1 MRMCRTNGSDPLC
14 FTSLLDRDQSIK
26 NIQHS
31 NLLTFQRFR
40 DDILRRVSIM
50 TLCSKLPPK
59 DLFFARLYYFTFMG
73 GWGFILPFANLFY
86 VSLGFSGKQI
96 GVISSTS
103 AVVGMIASPIWVS
116 TVKRNPLAQRILQT
130 DIILG
135 AIGYYFI
142 GRQTNFL
149 PIIFIIFLHSLAASG
164 VMPLSDSM
172 AVTVSKESGLGY
184 GSVRA
189 WASLGWI
196 VSVLTS
202 GQLIQQFGYV
212 AGFIGVSLMW
222 LISSTVIFFIQPYY
236 FKNVQTQDQPKPGLR
251 IAIRRV
257 FQDRT
262 LLGFAI
268 ALVFIGFLN
277 SGVLQFENV
286 FLAELGASKQLI
298 SVAGIL
304 SAIVELPFMIFAD
317 RFMHRVGAH
326 RLMLIA
332 LSMTIFQRI
341 TVLLLPF
348 IPTIMIVRFIVGF
361 AFNFFSFSFFGF
373 LVCCTTCS
381 ETGTVLALYTVTI
394 AGLVNIIAALI
405 GGAIFD
411 AVGARWLYAFSALGY
426 MIGATSLWL
435 TRPHPNPLLK
445 GEGTSSPAQA

>member
-1 MRMCRTNGSDPLC
+1 
-14 FTSLLDRDQSIK
+14 
-26 NIQHS
+26 
-31 NLLTFQRFR
+31 
-40 DDILRRVSIM
+40 M
-50 TLCSKLPPK
+50 TLFSKLPPK

-86 VSLGFSGKQI
+86 ISLGFSGKQI
-96 GVISSTS
+96 GFISSTS
-103 AVVGMIASPIWVS
+103 AIVGMIASPIWVS
-116 TVKRNPLAQRILQT
+116 TVKRHPLAQRILQ
-130 DIILG
+130 IAIVLG

-222 LISSTVIFFIQPYY
+222 LISSTVIFFIQPHY
-236 FKNVQTQDQPKPGLR
+236 FKNVQTQQDQPKPGLR
-251 IAIRRV
+251 IALRRV

-262 LLGFAI
+262 LLGFAV
-268 ALVFIGFLN
+268 ALVAVGFLN

-332 LSMTIFQRI
+332 LSMTVFQRL

-348 IPTIMIVRFIVGF
+348 IPTIMIVRFIGGMG
-361 AFNFFSFSFFGF
+361 FSFYTISFVG
-373 LVCCTTCS
+373 LISSRTEPS

-394 AGLVNIIAALI
+394 AGLVNIIAAPV

-411 AVGARWLYAFSALGY
+411 AVGARWLYAFSAIGY
-426 MIGATSLWL
+426 IIGAISLWL
-435 TRPHPNPLLK
+435 TRPNPHPSPLPK
-445 GEGTSSPAQA
+445 AEETPAPAQA

>member
-1 MRMCRTNGSDPLC
+1 
-14 FTSLLDRDQSIK
+14 
-26 NIQHS
+26 
-31 NLLTFQRFR
+31 
-40 DDILRRVSIM
+40 M
-50 TLCSKLPPK
+50 TLFSKLPPK

-86 VSLGFSGKQI
+86 ISLGFSGKQI
-96 GVISSTS
+96 GFISSTS
-103 AVVGMIASPIWVS
+103 AIVGMITSPIWVS
-116 TVKRNPLAQRILQT
+116 TVKRHPLAQRILQ
-130 DIILG
+130 IAIVLG

-142 GRQTNFL
+142 GRQTSFL

-222 LISSTVIFFIQPYY
+222 LISSTVIFFIQPHH

-251 IAIRRV
+251 IALRRV

-304 SAIVELPFMIFAD
+304 SAIIELPFMIFAD
-317 RFMHRVGAH
+317 RIMHRVGAH

-332 LSMTIFQRI
+332 VSMTVFQRL

-348 IPTIMIVRFIVGF
+348 IPTIMIVRFIGGM
-361 AFNFFSFSFFGF
+361 AFSFYTISFVG
-373 LVCCTTCS
+373 LISSRTQSS
-381 ETGTVLALYTVTI
+381 EAGTVLALYTVTI
-394 AGLVNIIAALI
+394 AGLVNIIAAPV

-411 AVGARWLYAFSALGY
+411 AVGARWLYGFSALGY
-426 MIGATSLWL
+426 IIGATSLWL
-435 TRPHPNPLLK
+435 TRPLPNLLQK
-445 GEGTSSPAQA
+445 AEETPVPAQA